1 MSAAPPSSRS
11 STDQAGSVA
20 ERARRLK
27 GIGFFCLALVAFTV
41 LDTSAKWLTRD
52 LPALQVTYVR
62 YLMAFLLAALVFNP
76 FRAPEAWRTRR
87 PLIQIIRGLGLF
99 GSTFCNFMALKTLQ
113 LAETMSLIFATPFVI
128 ALLAGPILGEWIG
141 PRRWVAVLVGFL
153 GVLVVTQPGFAT
165 FNPGVIYS
173 LCGVLCYAVYAILTR
188 FLTGIDSAASML
200 VISAAIPAV
209 LLAPAMPALWVMP
222 TTTWM
227 WSVLLFTGVLGAGGH
242 FLVIK
247 AYGLAPAPVIA
258 PFMYTQILWMVA
270 SGYLVFG
277 DVPGLATFI
286 GASIVVASG
295 LYLLY
300 RERTVKGE
308 ITSDAKP

>member
-1 MSAAPPSSRS
+1 MTPSPPSARPSIDSAS
-11 STDQAGSVA
+11 SAS

-27 GIGFFCLALVAFTV
+27 GIAYFSLALVAFTV

-52 LPALQVTYVR
+52 LPALQVTYMR
-62 YLMAFLLAALVFNP
+62 YLIAFVLAGLIFNP
-76 FRAPEAWRTRR
+76 WRTPEAWRTRR
-87 PLIQIIRGLGLF
+87 PWVQIIRGLGLF
-99 GSTFCNFMALKTLQ
+99 GSTFCNFMALKTMQ
-113 LAETMSLIFATPFVI
+113 LAETMSIIFATPFVI

-141 PRRWVAVLVGFL
+141 PRRWVAVMVGFL

-173 LCGVLCYAVYAILTR
+173 LCGVMCYATYAILTR
-188 FLTGIDSAASML
+188 FLNGIDSAASML
-200 VISAAIPAV
+200 VISAVIPV
-209 LLAPAMPALWVMP
+209 ILLTPAMPSLWVMP
-222 TTTWM
+222 ETGWAWT
-227 WSVLLFTGVLGAGGH
+227 VLLFTGVLGAGGH
-242 FLVIK
+242 FFVIK

-270 SGYLVFG
+270 AGYIVFG
-277 DVPGLATFI
+277 DVPGPATLI

-308 ITSDAKP
+308 VTSDTKP